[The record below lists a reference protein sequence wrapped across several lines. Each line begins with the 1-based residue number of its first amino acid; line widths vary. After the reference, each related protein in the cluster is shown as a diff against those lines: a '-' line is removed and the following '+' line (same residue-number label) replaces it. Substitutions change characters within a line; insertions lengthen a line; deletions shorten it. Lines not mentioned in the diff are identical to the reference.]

1 MYGQGTSYG
10 VWFDQPHC
18 GIKPTVF
25 AEIVGKSTTTEQQ
38 ALHLTKNG
46 TVKGYVIT
54 TSEI

>member
-1 MYGQGTSYG
+1 
-10 VWFDQPHC
+10 
-18 GIKPTVF
+18 VF